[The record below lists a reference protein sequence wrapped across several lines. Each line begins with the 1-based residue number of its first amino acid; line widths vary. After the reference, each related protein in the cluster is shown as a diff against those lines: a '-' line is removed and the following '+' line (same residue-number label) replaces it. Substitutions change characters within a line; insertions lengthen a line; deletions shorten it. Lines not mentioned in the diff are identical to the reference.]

1 MVVDS
6 SPLPSAPPAKPV
18 RRVASRREL
27 GVVFAVSFLFLLVLE
42 ALFRRFTTDGLR
54 FQAWNSERM
63 MQTLSLR
70 ELREEPV
77 RSLWYLHIQPPL
89 LDVFRAVL
97 AWVHGS
103 LDSAA
108 LVDAVDRWT
117 YVAWALVFA
126 ATVTLVFTWVY
137 RLAGRTAALIGAGV
151 TALHPGAL
159 AFATLLDSTAA
170 SALVFLW
177 FCFELWRLEREDGSI
192 ARLAAASLVLFF
204 VRSIFQWPF
213 FLLVAVCLVL
223 RSVPLRRVGRYLVV
237 VALFAGPYVAKQLV
251 LFGTSMTST
260 FDGLNFCRAI
270 GQGEPDLGGVRLPAH
285 VLPASLPSPSSAA
298 VLRQDEKLGGY
309 YNYNHLDAL
318 RYSMGLKYV
327 CRRALLEQPLSVTLA
342 SFAENASLYGEPSS
356 RYQPH
361 VLVDR
366 LPWREPLDFVFS
378 SPMLWLLLLVTGVPA
393 LRRLKDRAAWLRVAG
408 LLLPVLFVVTVSILF
423 EKGEN
428 MRFKYFIEP
437 VLLVFLC
444 VEGARLAA
452 RVLARFSTDSVP
464 VKPHDS
470 SVVR

>member
-1 MVVDS
+1 MVDS
-6 SPLPSAPPAKPV
+6 SAVPSAPPVKPV
-18 RRVASRREL
+18 RRVASRREQ
-27 GVVFAVSFLFLLVLE
+27 GVVFSVSFLFLLVLE

-70 ELREEPV
+70 ELRDEPV

-89 LDVFRAVL
+89 LDMLRAVL
-97 AWVHGS
+97 GGLHGS

-126 ATVTLVFTWVY
+126 ATVTLVFAWVH
-137 RLAGRTAALIGAGV
+137 RVAGRAAAIVGAVV

-170 SALVFLW
+170 SALAFLW
-177 FCFELWRLEREDGSI
+177 FCFELSRLQREGGSI
-192 ARLAAASLVLFF
+192 ARLATASLVLFF
-204 VRSIFQWPF
+204 LRSIFQWPF
-213 FLLVAVCLVL
+213 FLLVALCLAL
-223 RSVPLRRVGRYLVV
+223 RNVPLRRVGRYVAL
-237 VALFAGPYVAKQLV
+237 VALFAGPYVAKQLA

-270 GQGEPDLGGVRLPAH
+270 GLGEPDLGAMRLPSN
-285 VLPASLPSPSSAA
+285 VLPTGLPSPSSAA

-318 RYSMGLKYV
+318 RYSVGLKYV
-327 CRRALLEQPLSVTLA
+327 CRRALLEQPLSTTLA

-356 RYQPH
+356 RYQPN

-366 LPWREPLDFVFS
+366 LPWREPLDFFFS
-378 SPMLWLLLLVTGVPA
+378 SPVLWLLLLLTGGMA
-393 LRRLKDRAAWLRVAG
+393 ARRLEGRAAWLRVAG
-408 LLLPVLFVVTVSILF
+408 LLLPVLYVATVSILF

-444 VEGARLAA
+444 VEGSRLAA
-452 RVLARFSTDSVP
+452 RVVARFTTHTVP
-464 VKPHDS
+464 VKTHEGS
-470 SVVR
+470 GVG